1 MYIKILKY
9 IYSISLSNLSGGAQ
23 TALNASSSVGAGI
36 SIVNGV
42 NSVGST
48 SYNVASGASAVTSSG
63 SSSSSSTV
71 SVGRAFGIGGT
82 LNKSQENFSTLD
94 IRNTFNQN
102 FTPIN
107 ITSADGAKFAIENI
121 TSAIEYVSS
130 MRATLGAME
139 NRLEF
144 TINSLAARSRI
155 VDANMAVESAQLVKK
170 QILSQAGNFVL
181 SAAFRYKNVALGLL
195 Q

>member
-1 MYIKILKY
+1 MLV
-9 IYSISLSNLSGGAQ
+9 
-23 TALNASSSVGAGI
+23 SSSELWETI
-36 SIVNGV
+36 
-42 NSVGST
+42 
-48 SYNVASGASAVTSSG
+48 
-63 SSSSSSTV
+63 
-71 SVGRAFGIGGT
+71 
-82 LNKSQENFSTLD
+82 ELD
-94 IRNTFNQN
+94 VLLTTQLPALPIYLKN

-107 ITSADGAKFAIENI
+107 ITSANGANLAIENI

-144 TINSLAARSRI
+144 TINSLLNQSVNSSAARSRI

>member
-1 MYIKILKY
+1 M
-9 IYSISLSNLSGGAQ
+9 
-23 TALNASSSVGAGI
+23 
-36 SIVNGV
+36 NGV
-42 NSVGST
+42 NSGGST

-63 SSSSSSTV
+63 TSSSSSSTV
-71 SVGRAFGIGGT
+71 TVGRGFGIGGT
-82 LNKSQENFSTLD
+82 SNKMETDFSALT
-94 IRNTFNQN
+94 NTNRYNKN

-107 ITSADGAKFAIENI
+107 ITSVDGAKLAIENI

-139 NRLEF
+139 NRLEY
-144 TINSLAARSRI
+144 TINSLLNQSVNSSAARSRI
-155 VDANMAVESAQLVKK
+155 IDANMAVESAELVKK